1 MAIRVLPEARSDLR
15 EAIRHYRAIKPPA
28 VGKELALR
36 VLVAFKRAV
45 TSVEAMPLSRPE
57 HPDIP
62 GARWVLLE
70 DFPYMA
76 FYTVKD
82 GDVVIVALE
91 YASRDYVDR
100 VAGRVQSGRR

>member
-1 MAIRVLPEARSDLR
+1 MAIRVLPDARSDLR

-28 VGKELALR
+28 AGKGLAAR
-36 VLVAFKRAV
+36 VLDAFKGAV
-45 TSVEAMPLSRPE
+45 QSVEAMPLSRPE

-70 DFPYMA
+70 YFPYIA
-76 FYTVKD
+76 FYTVKGSD
-82 GDVVIVALE
+82 IVVVAVE

-100 VAGRVQSGRR
+100 VVERVRHGHP